1 MNPHEL
7 QRVVTGVNADERSVV
22 VRRGASPT
30 IVFPGDD
37 PQAWVSEIWV
47 GDAVPADLADD
58 RDLAEGTWQLNPPPA
73 GAAFR
78 LFQLPPRDDP
88 GSDSGMH
95 VTSSVDC
102 VVVVSGRLHLVL
114 EEDEVELGPGD
125 CVVQRGT
132 VHAWQNR
139 GDEPCIAAAVLFS
152 ARDEGDRP

>member
-7 QRVVTGVNADERSVV
+7 QRVVTGVNADGRSAV

-30 IVFPGDD
+30 VAFPGDS
-37 PQAWVSEIWV
+37 PRAWVSEIWV
-47 GDAVPADLADD
+47 GDTVPADLADD
-58 RDLAEGTWQLNPPPA
+58 RDLAERDWRLEPPPD

-78 LFQLPPRDDP
+78 LFQLPPRSEG

-102 VVVVSGRLHLVL
+102 VVVLSGRVWLVL

-125 CVVQRGT
+125 SVVQRGT
-132 VHAWQNR
+132 VHDWQNR
-139 GDEPCIAAAVLFS
+139 GDEPCVVAAVLVS
-152 ARDEGDRP
+152 ARDGSDGS